1 MSNFATPI
9 IWHPDDED
17 IEFQLDAMIDRAI
30 ATDAWLLNELPTMD
44 FLDLLHS
51 QSIDV
56 YHLVDGW
63 DAGLVYF

>member
-51 QSIDV
+51 QGIDV